1 VPKCATVRHGHGVTC
16 LGRSIRDVTDLPQV
30 RRLSLADLSLLRQ
43 IDRSEHNHLQYSVA
57 DGRLVSRPFDFRVPA
72 WDPVGNGAHS
82 VAAKIEFAEP
92 IVRRG
97 ADFLGVFVAEEPA
110 GLAIVESALAPG
122 TAWLALLHVDRR
134 HRRRGVA
141 SLLWG
146 AAVDRARANAANA
159 IYVSATPSDS
169 AVGFY
174 LSRGCRLAT
183 RSEINDHLYELE
195 PDDVHLICDL

>member
-1 VPKCATVRHGHGVTC
+1 M
-16 LGRSIRDVTDLPQV
+16 PQV

-43 IDRSEHNHLQYSVA
+43 IDRSEHQHVQYSVA
-57 DGRLVSRPFDFRVPA
+57 DGRLVPRPIDLRVPA
-72 WDPVGNGAHS
+72 WDPVGTGEHS
-82 VAAKIEFAEP
+82 VAAKIEFATP

-97 ADFLGVFVAEEPA
+97 AHLLGVFVSGEPA

-134 HRRRGVA
+134 YRRRGIA
-141 SLLWG
+141 SLLWQ
-146 AAVDRARANAANA
+146 AAIDRAQGNGAGA

-183 RSEINDHLYELE
+183 RSELIDHLYELE

>member
-1 VPKCATVRHGHGVTC
+1 V
-16 LGRSIRDVTDLPQV
+16 
-30 RRLSLADLSLLRQ
+30 
-43 IDRSEHNHLQYSVA
+43 
-57 DGRLVSRPFDFRVPA
+57 
-72 WDPVGNGAHS
+72 
-82 VAAKIEFAEP
+82 
-92 IVRRG
+92 
-97 ADFLGVFVAEEPA
+97 
-110 GLAIVESALAPG
+110 
-122 TAWLALLHVDRR
+122 LHVGRR

-146 AAVDRARANAANA
+146 AAVDRAQGNGASAM
-159 IYVSATPSDS
+159 YVSATPSDS